1 VQTSHCPEGR
11 DRAQKRV
18 YVDADEAADEGR
30 VTIEAEWIAV
40 DWGTSNLRVW
50 GIGADGG
57 TVFSRVSDQGMS
69 KLTPDAYPSVLSGLL
84 AGVIDPVGPRIDVLV
99 CGMAGARQGWL
110 EAPYL
115 DAPADLGSLASGAVA
130 PPMPSARLVPRILP
144 GICQRLAGAEDV
156 MRGEETQLLG
166 LAALYPGFSGVVCM
180 PGTHSKWVELNA
192 GRVERFATVMT
203 GELFEVLR
211 THSVLRHSFAGPLQ
225 GPNRAEGFEA
235 GLAAGIEAPHKLSAM
250 LFKVRAGSLLSGRT
264 PDWCAGFLS
273 GLLIGSE
280 IGAQRELVGD
290 SEIAIVGDTGLG
302 ELYSKG
308 LAKIGGKAG
317 IVDGIEATLAGL
329 KAARQQT

>member
-1 VQTSHCPEGR
+1 
-11 DRAQKRV
+11 V
-18 YVDADEAADEGR
+18 YVDGDDADDEDR

-69 KLTPDAYPSVLSGLL
+69 KLTPGAYAGVLSGLL
-84 AGVIDPVGPRIDVLV
+84 AGAIDPSGPRIDVLI
-99 CGMAGARQGWL
+99 CGMAGARQGWM

-130 PPMPSARLVPRILP
+130 PPMLGARLAPRILP
-144 GICQRLAGAEDV
+144 GICQRLAGTEDV

-166 LAALYPGFSGVVCM
+166 LAALFPDFRGVVCM
-180 PGTHSKWVELNA
+180 PGTHSKWVELSA
-192 GRVERFATVMT
+192 GRVERFSTMMT

-211 THSVLRHSFAGPLQ
+211 THSVLRHSFAGSLQ

-235 GLAAGIEAPHKLSAM
+235 GLAVGIDAPHKLSAM

-280 IGAQRELVGD
+280 IGAQRDLVGGG
-290 SEIAIVGDTGLG
+290 EIAIVGDTVLG
-302 ELYSKG
+302 ELYCKG
-308 LAKIGGKAG
+308 LAKIGGKAR
-317 IVDGIEATLAGL
+317 IVDGTEATLAGL
-329 KAARQQT
+329 KAARRQA